1 VVSMSENGGRRMAF
15 PVPPDLDARAAA
27 VIEKVRVDSMPRAHA
42 RELAELI
49 ADLTHAGLAA
59 YFLAPLERVGVGAL
73 TYSSAKVTVG
83 AAEAGLP
90 ALTRRVIGKMTD
102 EQLREIAE
110 IIDEMLGSK
119 GTREVL

>member
-1 VVSMSENGGRRMAF
+1 MAF
-15 PVPPDLDARAAA
+15 PVPHDLDARAAA
-27 VIEKVRVDSMPRAHA
+27 IIEKVRDDSTPRAHA

-59 YFLAPLERVGVGAL
+59 YFLAPLERIEIGAL
-73 TYSSAKVTVG
+73 TYSSAKVAVG

-90 ALTRRVIGKMTD
+90 ALARRVIGKMTD
-102 EQLREIAE
+102 EQLREIVE
-110 IIDEMLGSK
+110 IIDEMLESE